1 MILTADQIRARV
13 DADWPQILGVVEDR
27 IALRP
32 ISAHGIN
39 GEHMRKS
46 AEYVANKLREVG
58 VDAKAVQARDKD
70 GNPSAWEVIGSLE
83 VNPNA
88 PTVMKKTVSSSP
100 RPVYSSEPARYSGS
114 RFSAGTVR

>member
-58 VDAKAVQARDKD
+58 VDAIIAEGTESGGHVGEMATMALVPQVVDAVDIPVLGA
-70 GNPSAWEVIGSLE
+70 GGIGLAWL
-83 VNPNA
+83 
-88 PTVMKKTVSSSP
+88 TV
-100 RPVYSSEPARYSGS
+100 ALI
-114 RFSAGTVR
+114 

>member
-46 AEYVANKLREVG
+46 AEYVATKLREVG
-58 VDAKAVQARDKD
+58 VDAKK
-70 GNPSAWEVIGSLE
+70 LE
-83 VNPNA
+83 VA
-88 PTVMKKTVSSSP
+88 GLVGGAELGQEQSP
-100 RPVYSSEPARYSGS
+100 EQA
-114 RFSAGTVR
+114 